1 MNDDQLLRYSRQIM
15 LPQIDVAGQ
24 ERLKNSK
31 VLIVGLGG
39 LGSPTSIYLA
49 AAGIGELTLIDKVS
63 LSNLQ
68 RQILYNNND
77 IGRLKID
84 AARDH
89 LISLNPEVDIRSFD
103 EKLNEDDLIKEAKR
117 TDVMID
123 ATDNFATRFALN
135 RVSVKTNTPLISGAA
150 IRFEGQIAV
159 FNPLKK
165 ISPCYRCL
173 YDDEISIEESCS
185 ANGVFAPLLGI
196 VGSMQACETIK
207 VILDA
212 GKTIHGKLLLID
224 ALNMEI
230 REAKL
235 IKDNNCPICT

>member
-1 MNDDQLLRYSRQIM
+1 MDI
-15 LPQIDVAGQ
+15 
-24 ERLKNSK
+24 KN
-31 VLIVGLGG
+31 
-39 LGSPTSIYLA
+39 YLVVNKY
-49 AAGIGELTLIDKVS
+49 LM
-63 LSNLQ
+63 
-68 RQILYNNND
+68 
-77 IGRLKID
+77 
-84 AARDH
+84 
-89 LISLNPEVDIRSFD
+89 RSFD
-103 EKLNEDDLIKEAKR
+103 EKLNEEDLTKEAKR

-173 YDDEISIEESCS
+173 YDDEISIEESCR